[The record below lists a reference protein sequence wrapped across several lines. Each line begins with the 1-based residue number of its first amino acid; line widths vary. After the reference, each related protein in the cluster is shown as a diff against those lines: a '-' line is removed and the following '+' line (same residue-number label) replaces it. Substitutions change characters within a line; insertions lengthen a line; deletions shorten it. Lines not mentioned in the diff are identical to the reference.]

1 MATSV
6 GLNFRLTAAVDKF
19 EAGMR
24 DVEKRLN
31 GIERSS
37 KQTASGMKILA
48 TIEVGK
54 LLVGGLTQVFNIMK
68 TGVSSV
74 TSLAK
79 EAAAAA
85 DAIGKLSASTGVSA
99 EPLQVFQKLAQDNGI
114 SGDKLGEALKRMT
127 KRLAEAKM
135 GFGEALPALERL
147 GLNVDDLA
155 NMKPEQAFLKIGA
168 AIGELP
174 QKGAQAAAA
183 FKIFSDQ
190 GLAMV
195 PMFADMEKNVK
206 ATADELLDLGAVLS
220 GTQIT
225 NIETMNTRWQT
236 VYETIQKIGT
246 QVLGNLAPLIT
257 QMAEDALALV
267 KAFEYNGNQGGQALA
282 NYLTD
287 AMLDGAEMLA
297 GVYDNAK
304 DFFATFV
311 IDLGHWL
318 ADFGK
323 WVARWTDTK
332 WDGSPMD
339 FEKFHSEIAQNLQKQ
354 ARALDSQLSDMEVM
368 SMLTGGLIN
377 DQEAQGDLM
386 RKRNELMAQARD
398 AESSYMSERKKS
410 LVGETS
416 MVQTLANLRAK
427 REQTENEQ
435 RAALNKL
442 TQETAKTAVSTETLA
457 KQNKTAESIM
467 SFFGKATSTVS
478 DVLNRGPKAAV
489 DALSN
494 GLGKLAS
501 AAGITQQSMEQ
512 LRATQERLNAIE
524 QSELQRR
531 MGVWESAAAEWAQ
544 RMKAHGANPFEVER
558 IVAVHRQIEEQKQK
572 NLLGMY
578 RDTFTAN
585 EAAQKVIEQRR
596 LDREQRAAD
605 REAKRQAAIDARLK
619 KNGDLQEQAYK
630 DFGKLTDI
638 GKAFGDWWSDWTGPE
653 VEEVKPELEKQTPI
667 LDDIRKAA
675 EGFGANFVLASF

>member
-19 EAGMR
+19 EAGMK

-37 KQTASGMKILA
+37 RQTASGMKILA

-54 LLVGGLTQVFNIMK
+54 LLVGGLTKVFSIMK

-79 EAAAAA
+79 QAAAAA
-85 DAIGKLSASTGVSA
+85 DAIGKLSASTGVA
-99 EPLQVFQKLAQDNGI
+99 VEPLQVFQKLAQDNGI

-135 GFGEALPALERL
+135 GFGEALPALQRL
-147 GLNVDDLA
+147 GLNVADLA
-155 NMKPEQAFLKIGA
+155 NMKPEQAFLKIGS

-220 GTQIT
+220 GTQIK

-297 GVYDNAK
+297 GVYDDAK

-318 ADFGK
+318 DDFGK
-323 WVARWTDTK
+323 WVARFTDMTL
-332 WDGSPMD
+332 DGSSVDMK
-339 FEKFHSEIAQNLQKQ
+339 FENFHSDIAKSLQEQ
-354 ARALDSQLSDMEVM
+354 ARSLNSQLSNME
-368 SMLTGGLIN
+368 MLNVVSGGLSEDAKLQASLASQRN
-377 DQEAQGDLM
+377 KLMQE
-386 RKRNELMAQARD
+386 ARD

-416 MVQTLANLRAK
+416 MVETIANLRAK

-435 RAALNKL
+435 RAALERL
-442 TQETAKTAVSTETLA
+442 TQKTTASSSALGRLEQAAPGFVSKAVA
-457 KQNKTAESIM
+457 
-467 SFFGKATSTVS
+467 FG
-478 DVLNRGPKAAV
+478 
-489 DALSN
+489 
-494 GLGKLAS
+494 GKLFDAGKSVASWGNQVLDQS
-501 AAGITQQSMEQ
+501 AAGRELATEHRGLVRAGVVTQDALDALAFAASGTGSSAEDAKLKLHELADSAKQLQAVQDRLKNKFMSPFEQFAENRQQILESM
-512 LRATQERLNAIE
+512 
-524 QSELQRR
+524 
-531 MGVWESAAAEWAQ
+531 GF
-544 RMKAHGANPFEVER
+544 NPFYV
-558 IVAVHRQIEEQKQK
+558 EEQKRIWLEKQ
-572 NLLGMY
+572 
-578 RDTFTAN
+578 
-585 EAAQKVIEQRR
+585 
-596 LDREQRAAD
+596 
-605 REAKRQAAIDARLK
+605 REAVDKQIGFAKDAFK
-619 KNGDLQEQAYK
+619 KFKERMGESIELGLEDVSLDLEETLPELQEQ
-630 DFGKLTDI
+630 
-638 GKAFGDWWSDWTGPE
+638 TGI
-653 VEEVKPELEKQTPI
+653 LNGIKQI
-667 LDDIRKAA
+667 FDKAA
-675 EGFGANFVLASF
+675 PLLSFNFN